1 MQTYQITRVITSVA
15 FVEAENE
22 DQARELAESLDEL
35 EFDIDDIDETMELR
49 SDIEVSE

>member
-22 DQARELAESLDEL
+22 DQARELGDNLDEL
-35 EFDIDDIDETMELR
+35 EFDIDDIDEWLELR